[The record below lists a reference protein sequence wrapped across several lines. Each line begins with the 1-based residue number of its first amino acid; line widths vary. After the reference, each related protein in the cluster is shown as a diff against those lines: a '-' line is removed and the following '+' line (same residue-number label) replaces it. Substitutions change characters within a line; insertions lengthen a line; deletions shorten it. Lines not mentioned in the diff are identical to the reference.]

1 MPDAGYLTIG
11 KVVKKLQA
19 QYPDLSISK
28 VRYLED
34 EGLLNPSR
42 TPSGY
47 RLYSQHDVH
56 RLETILYLQKNRFL
70 PLSVIKEQLDG
81 KTGEGGSALDA
92 ISSPTL
98 LPQDE

>member
-11 KVVKKLQA
+11 KVVKRLQS

-34 EGLLNPSR
+34 EGLLTPSR

-47 RLYSQHDVH
+47 RLYSQ
-56 RLETILYLQKNRFL
+56 
-70 PLSVIKEQLDG
+70 
-81 KTGEGGSALDA
+81 
-92 ISSPTL
+92 
-98 LPQDE
+98 